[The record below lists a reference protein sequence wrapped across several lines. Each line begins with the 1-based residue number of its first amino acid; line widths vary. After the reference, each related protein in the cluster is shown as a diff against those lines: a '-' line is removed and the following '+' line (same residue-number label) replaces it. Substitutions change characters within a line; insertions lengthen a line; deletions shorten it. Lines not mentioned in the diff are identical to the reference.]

1 MVICV
6 VTPSSSR
13 NILVPALVAASVFSG
28 AARAQEQTAE
38 NAQRFIAQIAGLG
51 QMTYAYRYIFKNSYN
66 GYQMTFEKSFFIDE
80 SGDQPRMVWYDRTV
94 APLWD
99 VESSSR
105 CSTAFRHKNTMPTTV
120 APSSLSDIETGDA
133 TQSMDWRRIVT
144 VEVDGADV
152 VVAETP
158 RGDAQLSHRFGLPS
172 ADLAA
177 RMGYAMTVLRVSCD
191 QTGGTGF

>member
-1 MVICV
+1 M
-6 VTPSSSR
+6 TLSSSR
-13 NILVPALVAASVFSG
+13 NILVPVLVAASVFSG

-120 APSSLSDIETGDA
+120 APSSLSDIATGDA
-133 TQSMDWRRIVT
+133 TRSMDWRRIVT

-158 RGDAQLSHRFGLPS
+158 GEGAQLFHRFGLPS